1 MGAAVPD
8 QQPTQREI
16 KSRKNALLGLF
27 DRMLPVLDGIADS
40 FRFATLLGLV
50 LVVWVF
56 VWMFQF
62 SGFGVVAA
70 LLTTVLISLPIL
82 VLLRFWLGLDS
93 LKNLPQTVEEL
104 AEDARDEVK
113 NRVEGIR
120 SAEQKM
126 GLLGSAGKLWE
137 LRSLVAEAQG
147 LLGTYVNIGTLLNPV
162 SLVLGFLSLL
172 YIPGLALVGGVLLV
186 MTLI

>member
-1 MGAAVPD
+1 MPD
-8 QQPTQREI
+8 QHPTPGEI

-56 VWMFQF
+56 VWMFRF
-62 SGFGVVAA
+62 SGFGLVAA
-70 LLTTVLISLPIL
+70 LLTTALISLPIL

-93 LKNLPQTVEEL
+93 LKSLPQTVEEL
-104 AEDARDEVK
+104 AEDARDEV
-113 NRVEGIR
+113 RTHVAGIR
-120 SAEQKM
+120 GAEQKL

-137 LRSLVAEAQG
+137 LRSLIWEAQG

-172 YIPGLALVGGVLLV
+172 FIPGLALVAGVLVVL
-186 MTLI
+186 TLI